1 MATLAELLVSIG
13 VDTKS
18 LDKGLEGVAEK
29 TNSSM
34 QRLART
40 GEQLTSVGKSM
51 TMGVTT
57 PIVGMGAAVL
67 KTAGDFEAGMN
78 RVRAVSG
85 ATGAEFEQLEALA
98 MELGR
103 TTQFSASEA
112 ADAMGFLA
120 MAGMETDEIMGALPH
135 TLNLAAAGAL
145 ELGDAAD
152 IVTNIMSGYG
162 MEVEDLARVNDVLA
176 KTFTSTN
183 TDLNMLGYSFKYVGP
198 VAASAGLQ
206 FEEVSA
212 AIGLL
217 GNAGIQ
223 GEQAGT
229 VLRGAISRLIKP
241 TGEVQETLERLGV
254 EVQDSAGKML
264 PLADILRQLEEAGAD
279 TADMITIFGV
289 EAGPGMQALLDQGHE
304 ALTSLTT
311 ELENAGGTAEEI
323 ASVQMEGLN
332 GALKTLE
339 SAMEGLALAV
349 ANSGLLEWV
358 TAAVQKVAEWV
369 QELGETNPELLKWGT
384 LIAAVVAAIG
394 PLLVVAGVLI
404 SSISQIATVLKVL
417 APIFRA
423 AAAAKMLFNAALWA
437 SPITWIIL
445 AIIALIAVIVLCIV
459 YWDEI
464 KSAASAAWDWIVD
477 SAKAAWDW
485 LVNFLKSVLDWIVQ
499 LFLNWT
505 LIGLVI
511 KHWDTIVAAFRSAMD
526 WAKNIVNSGIQK
538 VLGFINNLKTI
549 PGRVGTFFRNM
560 VTAAANQI
568 QQLIARVRRLPSQIK
583 SAVGNLKNLLV
594 SAGKNIIRGLIN
606 GINNMIG
613 SLKSKLNSVTNMIPD
628 WKGPERVDRQLLFD
642 TGRTIMG
649 GLEQGITAGL
659 PGLRSTLRDV
669 TREIPHNVRASVS
682 YAGAASHT
690 LEINVTG
697 ADEEMA
703 RLIRKMVRVRGR
715 GDVQRAF
722 GG

>member
-40 GEQLTSVGKSM
+40 GEQLTSVGKSL

-57 PIVGMGAAVL
+57 PIVGMGTAIL
-67 KTAGDFEAGMN
+67 KTAGDFEVGMN
-78 RVRAVSG
+78 GVRAVTG
-85 ATGAEFEQLEALA
+85 ATGQDFEALKDLAREMGATTAYSATEAASA
-98 MELGR
+98 MEFLG
-103 TTQFSASEA
+103 
-112 ADAMGFLA
+112 
-120 MAGMETDEIMGALPH
+120 MAGWDTNEILAGLPDV
-135 TLNLAAAGAL
+135 LNLAAAGSVDLA
-145 ELGDAAD
+145 EAAD
-152 IVTNIMSGYG
+152 IASNIMSGFG
-162 MEVEDLARVNDVLA
+162 IEASEMSRVADVLA
-176 KTFTSTN
+176 KT
-183 TDLNMLGYSFKYVGP
+183 
-198 VAASAGLQ
+198 AASANVDLAMLGESMKYAAPIARAAGWSL
-206 FEEVSA
+206 EETA
-212 AIGLL
+212 AAVGIL
-217 GNAGIQ
+217 GDAGMQ
-223 GEQAGT
+223 GSMAGT
-229 VLRGAISRLIKP
+229 GLNSIIATLADTSS
-241 TGEVQETLERLGV
+241 TGGRKLAEFGV
-254 EVQDSAGKML
+254 AAQDSAGEVRPL
-264 PLADILRQLEEAGAD
+264 TDILTDLADKGAGVAD
-279 TADMITIFGV
+279 VLSIFGL
-289 EAGPGMQALLDQGHE
+289 EAGPKMQALLGRGSEGLRQLVEDLKNSEG
-304 ALTSLTT
+304 A
-311 ELENAGGTAEEI
+311 AEEMAAI
-323 ASVQMEGLN
+323 RMEGLN
-332 GALKTLE
+332 GEIMQLK
-339 SAMEGLALAV
+339 SAAQELMLQIGDT
-349 ANSGLLEWV
+349 GLLDV
-358 TAAVQKVAEWV
+358 ATRVVQKMISWT
-369 QELGETNPELLKWGT
+369 QELQKTNPEMLKWGT
-384 LIAAVVAAIG
+384 VIAAVAAAVG
-394 PLLVVAGVLI
+394 PLLVAVGMVISAIGQITGVLKI
-404 SSISQIATVLKVL
+404 LIPV
-417 APIFRA
+417 FRA
-423 AAAAKMLFNAALWA
+423 VAMAKMLFNAALWA
-437 SPITWIIL
+437 SPITWIVL
-445 AIIALIAVIVLCIV
+445 AIIALIAVIVLCIM

-464 KSAASAAWDWIVD
+464 KAAASAAWDWIVD

-526 WAKNIVNSGIQK
+526 WAKNIVNAGIQK

-560 VTAAANQI
+560 VTSAANQI

-583 SAVGNLKNLLV
+583 SAVGNLNNLLV
-594 SAGKNIIRGLIN
+594 SAGQNMMRSLRIGF
-606 GINNMIG
+606 NNMTG
-613 SLKSKLNSVTNMIPD
+613 SRKSKLKSVTHMIPD

-649 GLEQGITAGL
+649 GLEHGITAGL

-669 TREIPHNVRASVS
+669 TNEIPNNIRASVS
-682 YAGAASHT
+682 HAGTTTHT